1 MTADELLQTFRETRA
16 LLNGHFELRSGLHS
30 DQYFQCAML
39 LEHPEETERLCG
51 ALAAKMRASLG
62 SGLQPR
68 TVIAPAMGGI
78 LVGYEIARAL
88 NARSIFAEKQDGKL
102 VLRRGFTIGKDE
114 PFVVAEDVVTRG
126 GRVQETIDLVEG
138 GGGRVVAIAVLVNRS
153 GGKASFKYPTFS
165 LLEMEPV
172 TYEPKQCP
180 LCRKQ
185 IPIDHPGS

>member
-16 LLNGHFELRSGLHS
+16 LLSGHFELRSGLHS

-39 LEHPEETERLCG
+39 LEHPEATERLCA
-51 ALAAKMRASLG
+51 ALVAKMRASLG
-62 SGLQPR
+62 SGLQAR

-88 NARSIFAEKQDGKL
+88 NARSIFAEKEDGRL
-102 VLRRGFTIGKDE
+102 VLRRGFTVGKDE
-114 PFVVAEDVVTRG
+114 PFVVAEDVITRG

-138 GGGRVVAIAVLVNRS
+138 GGGKVAAIAVLVNRS
-153 GGKASFKYPTFS
+153 GGKAKFKYPTFS

-172 TYEPKQCP
+172 TYEPNQCP

>member
-1 MTADELLQTFRETRA
+1 MTADQLLQTFRETRA

-39 LEHPEETERLCG
+39 LEHPEATERLCA
-51 ALAAKMRASLG
+51 ALVAKMRASLG
-62 SGLQPR
+62 SGLQAR

-88 NARSIFAEKQDGKL
+88 NARSIFAEKEDGRL
-102 VLRRGFTIGKDE
+102 VLRRGFTVGKDE
-114 PFVVAEDVVTRG
+114 PFVVAEDVITRG

-138 GGGRVVAIAVLVNRS
+138 GGGKVAAIAVLVNRS
-153 GGKASFKYPTFS
+153 GGKAKFKYPTFS

-172 TYEPKQCP
+172 TYEPNQCP